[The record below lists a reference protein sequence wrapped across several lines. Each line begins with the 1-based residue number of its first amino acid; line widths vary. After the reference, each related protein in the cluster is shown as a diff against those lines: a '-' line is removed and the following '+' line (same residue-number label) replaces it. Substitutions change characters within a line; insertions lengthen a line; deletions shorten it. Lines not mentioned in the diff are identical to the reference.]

1 MWSEALRLLDRA
13 DRLHRQFFL
22 AHEPASWEPP
32 VDVVEGGG
40 ELRLQFA
47 LPGVTPDALSIA
59 TDPAGLTIHAIRGF
73 PCRESGAHIH
83 RLEIPYGRFQR
94 RIDTKVYNPVH
105 QLTFV
110 KDDETYIC
118 WNNCNHVT
126 AAWLEEL
133 GCEVS
138 GWACFSDFC
147 VEPPGR

>member
-47 LPGVTPDALSIA
+47 LPGVSPDALSIA
-59 TDPAGLTIHAIRGF
+59 IDPAGLTLHAIRGF
-73 PCRESGAHIH
+73 PCREPGAHIH

-94 RIDTKVYNPVH
+94 RIELPLEGLKLGSKTLQDGILT
-105 QLTFV
+105 LTFRT
-110 KDDETYIC
+110 KEG
-118 WNNCNHVT
+118 
-126 AAWLEEL
+126 A
-133 GCEVS
+133 
-138 GWACFSDFC
+138 
-147 VEPPGR
+147 